1 MKTLTEYI
9 KECLDTENFAYK
21 YDVWFQSD
29 TEHQKPFLELL
40 TKLSQRKIVQKEDIE
55 AFLLKYNNF
64 KIKKFVDFFDEDVTR
79 DEAINVDYI
88 YLFTN
93 IIKTFITNFN
103 LQHKVEYQYQ
113 ALNNGDPNVQVDPP
127 IMGNENDEN

>member
-1 MKTLTEYI
+1 MKTLAEYI

-113 ALNNGDPNVQVDPP
+113 ALNNGEPNVQVDPP
-127 IMGNENDEN
+127 TMGNENDEN

>member
-40 TKLSQRKIVQKEDIE
+40 TKFV
-55 AFLLKYNNF
+55 LL
-64 KIKKFVDFFDEDVTR
+64 
-79 DEAINVDYI
+79 
-88 YLFTN
+88 
-93 IIKTFITNFN
+93 
-103 LQHKVEYQYQ
+103 
-113 ALNNGDPNVQVDPP
+113 AL
-127 IMGNENDEN
+127 

>member
-1 MKTLTEYI
+1 MKTLAEYI

-21 YDVWFQSD
+21 YDVWFKSD

-64 KIKKFVDFFDEDVTR
+64 KIKKFVDFFDEDVKR

-93 IIKTFITNFN
+93 IIRTFITNFN

>member
-55 AFLLKYNNF
+55 SFLLKYNNF
-64 KIKKFVDFFDEDVTR
+64 NIKKFVDFFDEDVTR

-88 YLFTN
+88 YLFSN

-103 LQHKVEYQYQ
+103 LQHKIEYQYQ
-113 ALNNGDPNVQVDPP
+113 ALYNGEPNVQIDTT
-127 IMGNENDEN
+127 DL